1 MLIFPKASR
10 IPLSQDTRGM
20 NARGCLLGTFLRLS
34 PGSHLG
40 HGEGSQP
47 IALFYLVLKVMDHHH
62 HYALLFFL
70 FTVNSF
76 WTTDLLFWWLN
87 VLCTPK
93 YKFNKEVFI
102 GFYYYICCWWT
113 LQSCYAR
120 STKNI
125 YSKYEYG
132 IDYDLKVL
140 LGSVGLH
147 HYVPHGKA
155 ILPRLFLAGISVKH
169 FFLHYAM
176 TSQGLGTKV
185 IMNWNKG
192 TVLGYIG
199 YISQKRLM

>member
-1 MLIFPKASR
+1 MPCYFS
-10 IPLSQDTRGM
+10 
-20 NARGCLLGTFLRLS
+20 FLQWTHFE
-34 PGSHLG
+34 PQIYYFDGSMFCVPQNTNLT
-40 HGEGSQP
+40 
-47 IALFYLVLKVMDHHH
+47 K
-62 HYALLFFL
+62 
-70 FTVNSF
+70 
-76 WTTDLLFWWLN
+76 
-87 VLCTPK
+87 
-93 YKFNKEVFI
+93 KFSL

-120 STKNI
+120 STKSI

-192 TVLGYIG
+192 TVLGYID
-199 YISQKRLM
+199 YISWKRLM

>member
-20 NARGCLLGTFLRLS
+20 NARGCLLGTFLWLS

-102 GFYYYICCWWT
+102 GFLLLHMLLMDFAKLLRKIYKKHLLKIWIWNWLWPEGSIGFCGPPSLRATWQSNSSTAFPCRNQCETFLLT
-113 LQSCYAR
+113 LCHDITRPWHQGD
-120 STKNI
+120 
-125 YSKYEYG
+125 YE
-132 IDYDLKVL
+132 LE
-140 LGSVGLH
+140 
-147 HYVPHGKA
+147 
-155 ILPRLFLAGISVKH
+155 
-169 FFLHYAM
+169 
-176 TSQGLGTKV
+176 
-185 IMNWNKG
+185 
-192 TVLGYIG
+192 
-199 YISQKRLM
+199 